1 MEVALFRV
9 GDIVDIFPN
18 GVLDMTFETVQ
29 SMRLRSIPSGVR
41 EFSPC
46 AATPGAG
53 ADGLAAV
60 AIPATISTGLGVF
73 LKDESGNPWI
83 ASANHVISRDHACVD
98 NVVELPGRSAQFPAR
113 SSRFESETTNERR
126 HAAVGRWDSAI
137 PPQPQPEEMPPTAN
151 IMSPQEAK
159 VLIATKVAMPGKRIQ
174 GRVAYI
180 GKCVLID
187 MREIL
192 PYQAQ
197 FAHQILIEDIPRE
210 DKLTS

>member
-1 MEVALFRV
+1 M
-9 GDIVDIFPN
+9 
-18 GVLDMTFETVQ
+18 
-29 SMRLRSIPSGVR
+29 
-41 EFSPC
+41 
-46 AATPGAG
+46 
-53 ADGLAAV
+53 
-60 AIPATISTGLGVF
+60 
-73 LKDESGNPWI
+73 
-83 ASANHVISRDHACVD
+83 
-98 NVVELPGRSAQFPAR
+98 
-113 SSRFESETTNERR
+113 
-126 HAAVGRWDSAI
+126 GRWDSAI

-159 VLIATKVAMPGKRIQ
+159 GLIATKVAMPGKRIQ